1 MELLELL
8 KLLNSQGQQAQ
19 VETLREAIVLL
30 NSNNATLNFRINCTF
45 WILFVMIC
53 ATLTM
58 VVVLYEKLD
67 KRLKKIEL
75 ANGLKV
81 S

>member
-8 KLLNSQGQQAQ
+8 KMLNSQGQQAQ

-30 NSNNATLNFRINCTF
+30 DANIKNVDQMLFWLGLLLASC
-45 WILFVMIC
+45 WIL
-53 ATLTM
+53 TLS
-58 VVVLYEKLD
+58 LCYSFH